1 MTADLA
7 QTRPKQIPE
16 DPASSEPVV
25 VVDDVSIIFDVKP
38 VLQNISFTVQR
49 GETRI
54 ILGPAGGGKSVLM
67 KLVNGLIKPDSGTI
81 RVFGKD
87 VTEMP
92 EVDLFKLR
100 ARIGMVFQESA
111 LFDSLSVGDNV
122 AYRLHEDH
130 VPEEEVHQRVIEA
143 LQFVALENTYQKFPP
158 ELSGGMRRRVS
169 IARAIISK
177 PDLILY
183 DSPTGGLDQL
193 PQPPSSTSSSNS
205 AMLPTPPRSS
215 SRTAYRTPSSWREAA
230 STLRRAKSKQI
241 PNNGIDDS
249 TKFLVLNEAGL
260 SSMAPPT
267 SSSAPLIHGSRNTSR
282 SRLALSLLPL
292 LIRNARYVQKRIPR
306 FYIGSKSIHSAN
318 RNVTPLTE
326 HTAQSDRQIYLRYRW
341 RPLVRERSATCQSPS
356 W

>member
-7 QTRPKQIPE
+7 QTRPRPTPE
-16 DPASSEPVV
+16 DPASNEPVV

-67 KLVNGLIKPDSGTI
+67 KLVNGLLKPDTGFI
-81 RVFGKD
+81 QVFGQD
-87 VTEMP
+87 VSTMP

-111 LFDSLSVGDNV
+111 LFDSISVGDNV

-130 VPEEEVHQRVIEA
+130 IPEEEVHSRVVEA
-143 LQFVALENTYQKFPP
+143 LQFVALENTYEKFPP

-183 DSPTGGLDQL
+183 DSPTGGLD
-193 PQPPSSTSSSNS
+193 PITSTTIIDLVIKQRDATHTTSLVITHRLQDAFLLARNRFNS
-205 AMLPTPPRSS
+205 ETGKV
-215 SRTAYRTPSSWREAA
+215 E
-230 STLRRAKSKQI
+230 QI
-241 PNNGIDDS
+241 PNGGIDDS
-249 TKFLVLNEAGL
+249 TKFLVINEGKVVFDGTTHELVHSSDPWLKEYL
-260 SSMAPPT
+260 S
-267 SSSAPLIHGSRNTSR
+267 
-282 SRLALSLLPL
+282 
-292 LIRNARYVQKRIPR
+292 
-306 FYIGSKSIHSAN
+306 
-318 RNVTPLTE
+318 
-326 HTAQSDRQIYLRYRW
+326 
-341 RPLVRERSATCQSPS
+341 
-356 W
+356 